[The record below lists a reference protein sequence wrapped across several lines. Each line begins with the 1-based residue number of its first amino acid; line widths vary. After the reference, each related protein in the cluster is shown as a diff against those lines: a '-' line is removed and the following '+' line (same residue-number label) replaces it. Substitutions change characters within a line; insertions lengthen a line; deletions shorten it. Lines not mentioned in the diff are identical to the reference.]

1 MVVDGPHWLTAL
13 VMYGPMPDGKCG
25 IDLPWMSDANGDC
38 WSVVNDGCSILD
50 VNTWKMSSS
59 LTLAWDLFLK
69 GSGRIL
75 AFTEK

>member
-13 VMYGPMPDGKCG
+13 VMGTGPMPDGKCG
-25 IDLPWMSDANGDC
+25 VDLPWMSGANGDY
-38 WSVVNDGCSILD
+38 WSVVSDGCSILD
-50 VNTWKMSSS
+50 VNTWKMPSS

-75 AFTEK
+75 SIY